1 MSVCVLEI
9 QYEAQGGVT
18 LHAGTPKGLRT
29 AVNQETEACE
39 SPRPLPVRSCPCSP
53 GNNAAVWVMEGPVQ
67 PLSPP
72 HPAAPSREREGRDGG
87 GGISLRG
94 FCLDVF
100 ISVFVFSLMGRWKFK
115 TSHECFCICH
125 CPEQAYVHISYF
137 IRSKLK
143 YKTAAQHKC
152 NAKQ

>member
-1 MSVCVLEI
+1 MSVAVLEI

-87 GGISLRG
+87 GGDQPPGLLFG
-94 FCLDVF
+94 CVYF
-100 ISVFVFSLMGRWKFK
+100 SVCVLTNGPM
-115 TSHECFCICH
+115 EI
-125 CPEQAYVHISYF
+125 
-137 IRSKLK
+137 
-143 YKTAAQHKC
+143 
-152 NAKQ
+152 